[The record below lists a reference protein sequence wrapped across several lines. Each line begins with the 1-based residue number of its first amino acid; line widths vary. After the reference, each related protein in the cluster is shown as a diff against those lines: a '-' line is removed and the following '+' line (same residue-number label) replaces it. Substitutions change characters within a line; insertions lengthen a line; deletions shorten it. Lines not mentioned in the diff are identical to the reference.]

1 MNTDYQDIK
10 SYKKPNICENL
21 CPNLT
26 CYSLADY
33 LKMGRYAPRKT
44 GCGSLF
50 KANAVKPIAPGVSG
64 DRHSYRNCG
73 SIQWNQNEGWKLGS
87 IA

>member
-26 CYSLADY
+26 CFAPITAMGAYQSGNIALRAGSDRDFKRIF
-33 LKMGRYAPRKT
+33 KMETVG
-44 GCGSLF
+44 G
-50 KANAVKPIAPGVSG
+50 
-64 DRHSYRNCG
+64 
-73 SIQWNQNEGWKLGS
+73 
-87 IA
+87 

>member
-50 KANAVKPIAPGVSG
+50 KANAVKPIARGCRVTG
-64 DRHSYRNCG
+64 ILTETVDLFNGIKTKVG
-73 SIQWNQNEGWKLGS
+73 S
-87 IA
+87 

>member
-26 CYSLADY
+26 GFPYHSAY
-33 LKMGRYAPRKT
+33 LLLILIFEIK
-44 GCGSLF
+44 
-50 KANAVKPIAPGVSG
+50 
-64 DRHSYRNCG
+64 
-73 SIQWNQNEGWKLGS
+73 
-87 IA
+87 